1 MSDIARHGATQ
12 PDEVRHTLTIRD
24 VETLLADAGVQR
36 SHRHVMRMCQTG
48 MLDASKF
55 PGGPS
60 GDEWRIAPASV
71 PKAIGDLKQIDEL
84 RARRSAS
91 QPAASNHVMAEEGR
105 IIEADIARHSAPQH
119 AASETENKDD
129 SSPTQPAIARRGAP
143 EQDIYEH
150 PYVKKLEDRVEKLEA
165 KYEAQVRRT
174 EDIQLKGQ
182 AQLLELQRMTAVG
195 QSQTLADFMLKAR
208 NLVFRAPTDAEE
220 KEDVAAPTA

>member
-1 MSDIARHGATQ
+1 
-12 PDEVRHTLTIRD
+12 
-24 VETLLADAGVQR
+24 
-36 SHRHVMRMCQTG
+36 

-55 PGGPS
+55 PGGPT

-91 QPAASNHVMAEEGR
+91 QPAATDHVAGKEDRR
-105 IIEADIARHSAPQH
+105 IEDDLASHSATQP
-119 AASETENKDD
+119 AVSDTESKGD
-129 SSPTQPAIARRGAP
+129 SAPTQPAIARHGTLDH
-143 EQDIYEH
+143 DIYEH

-208 NLVFRAPTDAEE
+208 NLVFGSPADPEEREADA
-220 KEDVAAPTA
+220 AAPTA